1 MTNQPVTGGPTAAGT
16 EAGRPAARAPQDT
29 GQPALRLR
37 FPAGVMLRAGT
48 TLATGDT
55 GELLVIGER
64 GFSVEGADRAL
75 HEWAGHL
82 TEGLRWPAS
91 GTVLTPGQEALL
103 AAFAAR
109 DLLVPLPRTDTT
121 DAHTKQRHW
130 LAHTGADPDA
140 AQERIG
146 RHQAVVVGCGGTGA
160 IVATHLC
167 AMGVRRLLLVDHDVV
182 EVTNFN
188 RQFTYRQAD
197 LGRPKTEAL
206 RDFLLERHPQARIA
220 TAAVFAD
227 EDTIPGLA
235 PSGPGE
241 WTLFCCADRPV
252 GTLAALLAAFARD
265 RGGSVLFAAAGLD
278 EAAVGPLLR
287 PDDTTAHRA
296 FAQEMEAVAAVARS
310 AIADPVM
317 SASIAPVNT
326 VTAAWMAGEWL
337 NGVILE
343 RPTRSLNARFVVDLG
358 NSSTYEER
366 TWR

>member
-1 MTNQPVTGGPTAAGT
+1 MTNRPVIDGPVAGGH
-16 EAGRPAARAPQDT
+16 ESDRPAARVPQDT
-29 GQPALRLR
+29 APSALRLR

-48 TLATGDT
+48 TLAAGDA

-75 HEWAGHL
+75 RAWAGRL
-82 TEGLRWPAS
+82 AEGMRWPAPEA
-91 GTVLTPGQEALL
+91 LTPGQEALL

-109 DLLVPLPRTDTT
+109 DLLVPLPRTDTV
-121 DAHTKQRHW
+121 DAYTKQRRW
-130 LAHTGADPDA
+130 LAHTGTDPDA
-140 AQERIG
+140 AQERIA

-167 AMGVRRLLLVDHDVV
+167 AMGVRRLLLVDHDAV

-197 LGRPKTEAL
+197 LGRPKAEAL
-206 RDFLLERHPQARIA
+206 RDFLLERHPEAGI
-220 TAAVFAD
+220 TAARVFVD
-227 EDTIPGLA
+227 EDTITGLV
-235 PSGPGE
+235 PHEPGE

-252 GTLAALLAAFARD
+252 GTLAALLAGFARD

-287 PDDTTAHRA
+287 PDDTAAHQA
-296 FAQEMEAVAAVARS
+296 FAQEMEAVGAVARS
-310 AIADPVM
+310 ALADPVM
-317 SASIAPVNT
+317 SASVAPVNT

-343 RPTRSLNARFVVDLG
+343 RPVRSLNTRFVVDLG